1 MLWHS
6 LYAWKI
12 YVFASETNDISVSGA
27 IYSDKG
33 WLNTIIKNWN
43 IIELRSRDWLMLT
56 QDGTDTKTEKQNKC
70 KEEQRMND
78 GSIGLCI
85 KVIVI
90 IVLFDYF

>member
-1 MLWHS
+1 
-6 LYAWKI
+6 
-12 YVFASETNDISVSGA
+12 
-27 IYSDKG
+27 
-33 WLNTIIKNWN
+33 
-43 IIELRSRDWLMLT
+43 MLT